1 MIKHCGGPAVVRRWS
16 GGGPAVV
23 HQWSNVPMGAGGAP
37 TVVRRWSGGGPVVG
51 AGGGP
56 WGTRAMR
63 RRQFYSAN
71 GFVSGNRAIRNFF
84 SVRRVIRD
92 LKITQTS
99 KFPNTLIHYNTKEPF
114 AGCCQHHQRL
124 PVQIFGNFCPY
135 VLFMPTSI
143 EIKSNIT

>member
-56 WGTRAMR
+56 VGPAVVRWWVQVVVRVLND
-63 RRQFYSAN
+63 SAEVL
-71 GFVSGNRAIRNFF
+71 G
-84 SVRRVIRD
+84 VRRTER
-92 LKITQTS
+92 
-99 KFPNTLIHYNTKEPF
+99 
-114 AGCCQHHQRL
+114 
-124 PVQIFGNFCPY
+124 
-135 VLFMPTSI
+135 
-143 EIKSNIT
+143 KSAEQPSAES